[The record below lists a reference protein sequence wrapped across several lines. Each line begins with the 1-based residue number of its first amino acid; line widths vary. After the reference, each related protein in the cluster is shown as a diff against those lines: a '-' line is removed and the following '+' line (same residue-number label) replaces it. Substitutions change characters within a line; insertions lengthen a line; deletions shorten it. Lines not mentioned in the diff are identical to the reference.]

1 MSREKIK
8 QYLIENPVNRN
19 KPNCYVPVAKKFGV
33 TTEYIRGVYKG
44 LRKAGLVEKIP
55 TADFILTS
63 TGYSQPNFVTSEAIA
78 ADSVIKWE
86 KDSQVI
92 TLNSEKNVK
101 TLEDLIEVC
110 EIDITEWD
118 INSWYCRSSNGR
130 YTVEARLRRKKVEQ
144 DLQKQKELIIKEIIN
159 NKQSWTTV
167 KKNKNNNK
175 YLLELSLPDVH
186 FGKLAHAEETGED
199 YDIKIAEQRFKAAI
213 DYLLSLVNMSEIDR
227 IFFPIGNDMVNFDN
241 KHNTTVNGTPQDSDS
256 RFHKVLRTVKKVLIN
271 CIDYLETYAP
281 VDVVIVQGNHDETIM
296 FTLGEILDAYYRNNK
311 NININNSP
319 KLRKYYRYGNTSIQL
334 THGDK
339 EKHSDLGLIFAT
351 EEPNLWADTKFR
363 FCQLGHFHKTK
374 KLDYVS
380 VDTLPGFQ
388 IQVLP
393 SLSGTDAWHYGKGY
407 GGLKQ
412 AKAFLFHKD
421 NGLTAEYTYTV

>member
-1 MSREKIK
+1 MNRENIK
-8 QYLIENPVNRN
+8 QYLIDNPINRN
-19 KPNCYVPVAKKFGV
+19 NPNCYVPVAKKFGV
-33 TTEYIRGVYKG
+33 TTEYIRGIYKG

-55 TADFILTS
+55 IAVEYSENDSITSWTGDTQLIKLT
-63 TGYSQPNFVTSEAIA
+63 
-78 ADSVIKWE
+78 
-86 KDSQVI
+86 
-92 TLNSEKNVK
+92 SEKNVK
-101 TLEDLIEVC
+101 TLDDLIEVC
-110 EIDITEWD
+110 EIDIKEWD

-130 YTVEARLRRKKVEQ
+130 YTVEARLKKKKVEQ
-144 DLQKQKELIIKEIIN
+144 DLLKQKELIIEELSKVTKDWSSI
-159 NKQSWTTV
+159 
-167 KKNKNNNK
+167 KKTKTSNNK

-199 YDIKIAEQRFKAAI
+199 YDIKIAEKRFKDAI
-213 DYLLSLVNMSEIDR
+213 DYFLALVDMSQIEK
-227 IFFPIGNDMVNFDN
+227 IFFPIGNDLINFDN

-281 VDVVIVQGNHDETIM
+281 VDVVIVQGNHDETMM

-319 KLRKYYRYGNTSIQL
+319 KLRKYYKYGNTGIQL

-339 EKHSDLGLIFAT
+339 EKHTDLGLIFAT
-351 EEPNLWADTKFR
+351 EEPQLWADTKFR

-374 KLDYVS
+374 KLDYMS

-388 IQVLP
+388 IQILP

-412 AKAFLFHKD
+412 AKAFLFHKE
-421 NGLTAEYTYTV
+421 NGIVAEYTYTV